1 MMAMPFSTGGGRL
14 LTPISGRLGQQ
25 LGLMVDGDEWVL
37 ASGSLG
43 GTKEHG
49 VREKKSAERGDI
61 KRKICIKKKIEI
73 KE

>member
-14 LTPISGRLGQQ
+14 LAPISGRLGQQ
-25 LGLMVDGDEWVL
+25 LGLMVDSDEWVL